1 MSIDP
6 LGRHGHELHAQ
17 KLLLALVFRVL
28 ASPSFDVEI
37 GNDGSRCVGW
47 AELTSLFSV
56 RRERESPGQ
65 LTAIWEV
72 GRYLRSINDD
82 RFLSD
87 HNLIR

>member
-1 MSIDP
+1 MSTATADKKSANVAGCGKKVSIDP

-56 RRERESPGQ
+56 RRERQALG
-65 LTAIWEV
+65 L
-72 GRYLRSINDD
+72 
-82 RFLSD
+82 
-87 HNLIR
+87 

>member
-47 AELTSLFSV
+47 AELTSLV
-56 RRERESPGQ
+56 PVPRERKLWPVDSNMGS
-65 LTAIWEV
+65 
-72 GRYLRSINDD
+72 RYLRSINDD

-87 HNLIR
+87 RNLIR